1 MLVLFED
8 KIDKHLARLMKKKGN
23 KAHINKIENEKG
35 EITTDTTKIKTNH
48 KRLPQYL
55 YTNKMENL

>member
-23 KAHINKIENEKG
+23 QAHINTSESEK
-35 EITTDTTKIKTNH
+35 
-48 KRLPQYL
+48 
-55 YTNKMENL
+55 